1 VSELE
6 NLVMN
11 WITKAEHDLKIGQD
25 ELRTHD
31 PATDMVCYHMQ
42 QGVEKYLKGFLTH
55 QGKPF
60 RRTHDIAELI
70 ELCREVD
77 AAFDLLY
84 QYGAD
89 ALTVFGV
96 DIRYPEDFTMPTRE
110 EADRGV
116 EVALQVRD
124 FVTAKLRSAGLAA
137 LR

>member
-1 VSELE
+1 MSELE